1 MCFITQLAKAQMT
14 VAYSMG
20 VLGGDLKLSNSS
32 NPLTLSMANCIQ
44 VSNGVTKFLTTNAGM
59 FINEC
64 VVDLNY
70 SKISIQVLPNP
81 FTDAVYVKF
90 KSKIDKDNH
99 FKISVFNNV
108 GQLVK
113 IENVYQEVISRNAY
127 VIKISDNVGDI
138 IVEKNQTYG
147 GILANVYIQ
156 LLSYYCSV
164 EKGNHPDF
172 PRNLAK
178 VVSVE

>member
-1 MCFITQLAKAQMT
+1 MCLITQLAKAQINT
-14 VAYSMG
+14 AYSMG

-59 FINEC
+59 FMNEC

-70 SKISIQVLPNP
+70 SKISIQVMPNP
-81 FTDAVYVKF
+81 FTDAVYVSF

-113 IENVYQEVISRNAY
+113 TENVYQDLFYTGYKVMLSNIPIGIYFIQINSSKVNEIF
-127 VIKISDNVGDI
+127 KIV
-138 IVEKNQTYG
+138 KN
-147 GILANVYIQ
+147 
-156 LLSYYCSV
+156 
-164 EKGNHPDF
+164 D
-172 PRNLAK
+172 
-178 VVSVE
+178 

>member
-1 MCFITQLAKAQMT
+1 MTCFITQFANAQITM
-14 VAYSMG
+14 AYSMG
-20 VLGGDLKLSNSS
+20 VIGGDLKLSNSS

-44 VSNGVTKFLTTNAGM
+44 VSNGVSKFLTTNAGM

-81 FTDAVYVKF
+81 FVDAVYVKF

-113 IENVYQEVISRNAY
+113 TENVYQDLFYTGYKV
-127 VIKISDNVGDI
+127 
-138 IVEKNQTYG
+138 
-147 GILANVYIQ
+147 
-156 LLSYYCSV
+156 LLSNIPIGIYFIQISSS
-164 EKGNHPDF
+164 
-172 PRNLAK
+172 K
-178 VVSVE
+178 VNEIFKIIKND

>member
-1 MCFITQLAKAQMT
+1 MT

-32 NPLTLSMANCIQ
+32 NPLTVNMANCIQ
-44 VSNGVTKFLTTNAGM
+44 VSNGVTKFLITNAGM

-81 FTDAVYVKF
+81 FTDAVYVSF

-99 FKISVFNNV
+99 FKISVFNNM

-113 IENVYQEVISRNAY
+113 TENIYQDLFYTGYKVLLTGIPTGVYFMQISSSKVNE
-127 VIKISDNVGDI
+127 IFKIM
-138 IVEKNQTYG
+138 KN
-147 GILANVYIQ
+147 
-156 LLSYYCSV
+156 
-164 EKGNHPDF
+164 D
-172 PRNLAK
+172 
-178 VVSVE
+178 

>member
-1 MCFITQLAKAQMT
+1 MT

-32 NPLTLSMANCIQ
+32 NPLTVNMANCIQ

-81 FTDAVYVKF
+81 FTDAVYVSF

-99 FKISVFNNV
+99 FKISVFNNM

-113 IENVYQEVISRNAY
+113 TENIYQDLFYTGYKVLLTGIPTGVYFMQISSSKVNE
-127 VIKISDNVGDI
+127 IFKIM
-138 IVEKNQTYG
+138 KN
-147 GILANVYIQ
+147 
-156 LLSYYCSV
+156 
-164 EKGNHPDF
+164 D
-172 PRNLAK
+172 
-178 VVSVE
+178 

>member
-1 MCFITQLAKAQMT
+1 LKLITTILIASLITQYANAQMN

-32 NPLTLSMANCIQ
+32 NPLTVNMTNCIQ
-44 VSNGVTKFLTTNAGM
+44 VSNGVTKFLTTNNGL

-81 FTDAVYVKF
+81 FIDAVYVTF

-99 FKISVFNNV
+99 FKISVFNNT

-113 IENVYQEVISRNAY
+113 TENVNQDLFYTGYRIVMSNIPSGMYFMQINSSKVNEVF
-127 VIKISDNVGDI
+127 KLF
-138 IVEKNQTYG
+138 KN
-147 GILANVYIQ
+147 
-156 LLSYYCSV
+156 
-164 EKGNHPDF
+164 D
-172 PRNLAK
+172 
-178 VVSVE
+178 

>member
-1 MCFITQLAKAQMT
+1 MCFITQFANAQMT

-64 VVDLNY
+64 IVDLNY

-81 FTDAVYVKF
+81 FVDAVFVKF
-90 KSKIDKDNH
+90 KTKIDKDNH
-99 FKISVFNNV
+99 FKISVFNNM
-108 GQLVK
+108 GNLVK
-113 IENVYQEVISRNAY
+113 IENVNQELFY
-127 VIKISDNVGDI
+127 TG
-138 IVEKNQTYG
+138 Y
-147 GILANVYIQ
+147 
-156 LLSYYCSV
+156 
-164 EKGNHPDF
+164 
-172 PRNLAK
+172 K
-178 VVSVE
+178 VVLSNIPSGIYLMQINSSKVNEVFKIFKND

>member
-1 MCFITQLAKAQMT
+1 MCFITQFANAQMT

-64 VVDLNY
+64 IVDLNY

-81 FTDAVYVKF
+81 FVDAVFVKF
-90 KSKIDKDNH
+90 KTKIDKDNH
-99 FKISVFNNV
+99 FKISVFNNM
-108 GQLVK
+108 GNLVK
-113 IENVYQEVISRNAY
+113 IENV
-127 VIKISDNVGDI
+127 
-138 IVEKNQTYG
+138 NQDLFYTGY
-147 GILANVYIQ
+147 
-156 LLSYYCSV
+156 
-164 EKGNHPDF
+164 
-172 PRNLAK
+172 K
-178 VVSVE
+178 VVLSNIPSGIYLMQINSSKVNEVFKIFKNE

>member
-1 MCFITQLAKAQMT
+1 MCFITQFANAQMT

-64 VVDLNY
+64 IVDLNY

-81 FTDAVYVKF
+81 FVDAVFVKF
-90 KSKIDKDNH
+90 KTKIDKDNH
-99 FKISVFNNV
+99 FKISVFNNL
-108 GQLVK
+108 GNLVK
-113 IENVYQEVISRNAY
+113 IENV
-127 VIKISDNVGDI
+127 
-138 IVEKNQTYG
+138 NQDLFYTGY
-147 GILANVYIQ
+147 
-156 LLSYYCSV
+156 
-164 EKGNHPDF
+164 
-172 PRNLAK
+172 K
-178 VVSVE
+178 VVLSNIPSGIYLMQINSSKVNEVFKIFKND

>member
-1 MCFITQLAKAQMT
+1 MCFITQLAKAQINT
-14 VAYSMG
+14 AYSMG

-81 FTDAVYVKF
+81 FFDAVFVKF

-113 IENVYQEVISRNAY
+113 TENVYQDLFYTGYKV
-127 VIKISDNVGDI
+127 
-138 IVEKNQTYG
+138 
-147 GILANVYIQ
+147 
-156 LLSYYCSV
+156 LLSNIPIGIYFIQINSS
-164 EKGNHPDF
+164 
-172 PRNLAK
+172 K
-178 VVSVE
+178 VNEIFKIVKND

>member
-1 MCFITQLAKAQMT
+1 MTCFITQFANAQITM
-14 VAYSMG
+14 AYSMG
-20 VLGGDLKLSNSS
+20 VIGGDLKLSNSS

-44 VSNGVTKFLTTNAGM
+44 VSNGVSKFLTTNAGM

-81 FTDAVYVKF
+81 FVDAVYVKF

-99 FKISVFNNV
+99 FKISVFNNL

-113 IENVYQEVISRNAY
+113 IENV
-127 VIKISDNVGDI
+127 
-138 IVEKNQTYG
+138 NQDLFYTGY
-147 GILANVYIQ
+147 
-156 LLSYYCSV
+156 
-164 EKGNHPDF
+164 
-172 PRNLAK
+172 K
-178 VVSVE
+178 VVMSNIPSGIYFMQINSSKVNEVFKLFKND

>member
-1 MCFITQLAKAQMT
+1 LKKILTILTLCFITQIAKAKMNT
-14 VAYSMG
+14 AYSMG

-44 VSNGVTKFLTTNAGM
+44 VSNGVTKFLTTNTGM

-81 FTDAVYVKF
+81 FTDAVYVSF

-113 IENVYQEVISRNAY
+113 IENVYQDLFYTGYKV
-127 VIKISDNVGDI
+127 
-138 IVEKNQTYG
+138 
-147 GILANVYIQ
+147 
-156 LLSYYCSV
+156 LLSNIPIGIYFIQINSS
-164 EKGNHPDF
+164 
-172 PRNLAK
+172 K
-178 VVSVE
+178 VNEIFKIVKND

>member
-1 MCFITQLAKAQMT
+1 MCFITQFANAQMT

-64 VVDLNY
+64 IVDLNY

-81 FTDAVYVKF
+81 FVDAVFVKF
-90 KSKIDKDNH
+90 KTKIDKDNH
-99 FKISVFNNV
+99 FKISVFNNM
-108 GQLVK
+108 GNLVK
-113 IENVYQEVISRNAY
+113 IENVNQDLFYTGYKVALSNIPSGIYLMQINSSKVNEVF
-127 VIKISDNVGDI
+127 KIF
-138 IVEKNQTYG
+138 KN
-147 GILANVYIQ
+147 
-156 LLSYYCSV
+156 
-164 EKGNHPDF
+164 E
-172 PRNLAK
+172 
-178 VVSVE
+178 

>member
-1 MCFITQLAKAQMT
+1 MCFITQFVNAQMT
-14 VAYSMG
+14 MVYSMG

-32 NPLTLSMANCIQ
+32 NPLTVNMANCIQ
-44 VSNGVTKFLTTNAGM
+44 VSNGVTKFLTTNNGL

-81 FTDAVYVKF
+81 FIDAVYVTF

-99 FKISVFNNV
+99 FKITVFNNM

-113 IENVYQEVISRNAY
+113 IENVNQDLFYTGYRVVMSDIPTGIYIMQISSSKVNE
-127 VIKISDNVGDI
+127 IFKIM
-138 IVEKNQTYG
+138 KN
-147 GILANVYIQ
+147 
-156 LLSYYCSV
+156 
-164 EKGNHPDF
+164 D
-172 PRNLAK
+172 
-178 VVSVE
+178 